1 MMADMAPDP
10 SSDLTLDELRPQLID
25 AMLPHVPFDGWSGK
39 AAAQGAADLGLAPAI
54 ARIAFPKGG
63 IDMVSSYI
71 ALADQRMLAA
81 LDNDAF
87 RGGKVRARIAGA
99 IRTRLEAA
107 APHREAVRRAVALL
121 ALPRHAPRAA
131 RIAWQTADSIW
142 FAAGDT
148 ATDFNHYS
156 KRAIAAAVY
165 TATLLVWL
173 NDDSDGFAD
182 SWAFLDRRIEGVMRF
197 ERLKAKLRG
206 AGNTERPS
214 LVRFLGR
221 LRYPAV

>member
-1 MMADMAPDP
+1 MPAA
-10 SSDLTLDELRPQLID
+10 SLSDLTLDDLRPRLVD
-25 AMLPHVPFDGWSGK
+25 AMLPHVPFDGWSLK
-39 AAAQGAADLGLAPAI
+39 AAEEGAADLGLAPAI

-63 IDMVSSYI
+63 IDMVSAYI
-71 ALADQRMLAA
+71 ALADRRMLDA
-81 LDNDAF
+81 LDNDEY
-87 RGGKVRARIAGA
+87 RGLKIRARIAAA
-99 IRTRLEAA
+99 IRARLEAA

-142 FAAGDT
+142 FAAGDK

-182 SWAFLDRRIEGVMRF
+182 SWAFLDRRIEEVMRF
-197 ERLKAKLRG
+197 EKLKATLRG
-206 AGNTERPS
+206 FGGDERPS
-214 LVRFLGR
+214 LARFLGR
-221 LRYPAV
+221 LRYPANS